1 MPIRMSCRNI
11 VLCIAFVFWAA
22 CNNDSSSNTA
32 IEISVPDEVSS
43 SSEVVTEISSSSIS
57 SCSKV
62 QEASSSSKTQEDS
75 VSIGISSSSKNQ
87 ESSSSSEAS
96 SSSKSLTDVSSSSE
110 AHPYTLWLHPSVHC
124 KKSQYYSQASCSSF
138 RPEPQMDKP
147 NPQAAPPRSGE
158 GPITCWE
165 YPVNTFACD
174 NGMVYP
180 NNREFSLSG
189 DTIIQCSMRNF
200 DVGCV
205 PAEEDC
211 AKMIA
216 DAEAS
221 TENPHVLA
229 NDSTVLCKQM
239 YEMKLD
245 TGCNA
250 ASHALGTS
258 YAISVPTCE
267 GYYEWQNCSSYYLCE
282 DGNRYDYKDMLKDE
296 NGNIYKRKKSEE

>member
-1 MPIRMSCRNI
+1 MLLNLEKLMPARMCYRNI
-11 VLCIAFVFWAA
+11 VLCVALAFWVA

-32 IEISVPDEVSS
+32 VEISAPDEVSS
-43 SSEVVTEISSSSIS
+43 STEVVTEISSSSKIH
-57 SCSKV
+57 
-62 QEASSSSKTQEDS
+62 EDSSSS
-75 VSIGISSSSKNQ
+75 VNSSSSKNQ
-87 ESSSSSEAS
+87 ESSSSSVAS

-124 KKSQYYSQASCSSF
+124 KNSQYYSQASCSSF

-147 NPQAAPPRSGE
+147 NSQASPPLPGM

-200 DVGCV
+200 NVVCV

-250 ASHALGTS
+250 ASHALGSS

>member
-1 MPIRMSCRNI
+1 MPARMCYRNI
-11 VLCIAFVFWAA
+11 VLCVALAFWVA

-32 IEISVPDEVSS
+32 VEISAPDEVSS
-43 SSEVVTEISSSSIS
+43 STEVVTEISSSSKIH
-57 SCSKV
+57 
-62 QEASSSSKTQEDS
+62 EDSSSS
-75 VSIGISSSSKNQ
+75 VNSSSSKNQ
-87 ESSSSSEAS
+87 ESSSSSVAS

-124 KKSQYYSQASCSSF
+124 KNSQYYSQASCSSF

-147 NPQAAPPRSGE
+147 NSQASPPLPGM

-200 DVGCV
+200 NVVCV

-250 ASHALGTS
+250 ASHALGSS

>member
-1 MPIRMSCRNI
+1 MSARMYKCNI
-11 VLCIAFVFWAA
+11 ALCIALLFCAA
-22 CNNDSSSNTA
+22 CESDPSGSTAVEINAQDKVSCSSEVVVESSS
-32 IEISVPDEVSS
+32 SSVSS
-43 SSEVVTEISSSSIS
+43 SSKI
-57 SCSKV
+57 
-62 QEASSSSKTQEDS
+62 QEASSSSKTQE
-75 VSIGISSSSKNQ
+75 VSSTSGTSSSSKNQ
-87 ESSSSSEAS
+87 ESSSSSVAS

-110 AHPYTLWLHPSVHC
+110 TYPYTLWLHPSVHC